1 MRVTVTRGWNTT
13 ERKICKPRERDS
25 LDRSMNSTR
34 PEYDWVLVLYGEWL
48 ILKDVFL
55 FRIKA
60 TLKIVL
66 FDVAF

>member
-1 MRVTVTRGWNTT
+1 
-13 ERKICKPRERDS
+13 
-25 LDRSMNSTR
+25 MNSTR